1 MFWYGWILSRHPSRI
16 DNLLTA
22 NSVVWTCCL
31 IKCYKM
37 LLEAYSIHLELDVPR
52 WGKRLHIGG
61 KKHGCSEILRL
72 SYVLCVLYHQWS
84 GELETYDGNFFGWK
98 LMQQKETIYPK
109 RKKDTY
115 ALKLGRANW
124 ILHLFL
130 YGFLSWHNKNYSA
143 LVGRLSVGL
152 VPEVRRSL
160 HIGVK
165 IRISASCMHLF
176 PLFDFNLTT
185 SHPAQGT
192 LSLSFMHLKLAASKN
207 AERNTKSMY

>member
-1 MFWYGWILSRHPSRI
+1 MCPDEEKGYISVVRSMVVVKFYDFHMFCAFCITNGLENSRHMKEIS
-16 DNLLTA
+16 
-22 NSVVWTCCL
+22 
-31 IKCYKM
+31 
-37 LLEAYSIHLELDVPR
+37 LDENR
-52 WGKRLHIGG
+52 CNE
-61 KKHGCSEILRL
+61 KK
-72 SYVLCVLYHQWS
+72 
-84 GELETYDGNFFGWK
+84 
-98 LMQQKETIYPK
+98 TIYPK
-109 RKKDTY
+109 RKKNTY

-176 PLFDFNLTT
+176 PLFDFNLTI